1 MLGRAVVFT
10 PCTGVR
16 ATALS
21 TALRGLGWDVEEIAE
36 AAAVLGRV
44 GRGPC
49 DLVAASPVP
58 GLNRPALALARAIR
72 ERDRRCIVL
81 VLSEASSEDFL
92 MDALRAGVSDIL
104 SDAAT
109 AAEIAASIVRVAGSA
124 GDPVEATLAGGAA
137 LVGSSMPTTEVRLSI
152 ARAAQNDSN
161 VLITG
166 ETGTGKELIAD
177 LIHRNSGRAR
187 RPMVC
192 INSAAIPDTLLE
204 SELFGYERGA
214 FTGATAPNPGK
225 LEQAEGGTVFFDE
238 IGDMTPYAQAKILRA
253 IESREVHRLG
263 GRRAIPV
270 DVRIISATN
279 RDLDALAMDDR
290 FRKDLYFRI
299 NVARIHLAPLRERKA
314 DIPPLIE
321 HYIRE
326 FNRSFRAD
334 VNGLDEETLD
344 RLIGYDWPGNVR
356 ELKNVI
362 ESVFVSRPA
371 ARIHFLDLPVWL
383 RRRIDGDAPAPAA
396 PKEQDRILS
405 ALAATNWNKSK
416 AAEKLSWS
424 RMTLYRKLHKYQL
437 DRQV

>member
-1 MLGRAVVFT
+1 MRGRAVVFAAT
-10 PCTGVR
+10 PGV
-16 ATALS
+16 AAIALC
-21 TALRGLGWDVEEIAE
+21 TALRRLGWEVAE
-36 AAAVLGRV
+36 AHEASTVIALAE
-44 GRGPC
+44 RGAC
-49 DLVAASPVP
+49 DLLAVAPVP
-58 GLNRPALALARAIR
+58 GLNRAGVALARAVHG
-72 ERDRRCIVL
+72 RDRGCAVL
-81 VLSEASSEDFL
+81 LLSEASSEDFVI
-92 MDALRAGVSDIL
+92 DALRAGVSDLLPDTATASEIGESVARL
-104 SDAAT
+104 TGKACDAAQ
-109 AAEIAASIVRVAGSA
+109 EKLV
-124 GDPVEATLAGGAA
+124 GGAA
-137 LVGSSMPTTEVRLSI
+137 LVGNSAATAEVREAV
-152 ARAAQNDSN
+152 ARVAQNDSN

-177 LIHRNSGRAR
+177 LIHRNSVRAA

-214 FTGATAPNPGK
+214 FTGAHASNPGK
-225 LEQAEGGTVFFDE
+225 LEQASGGTVFFDE

-279 RDLDALAMDDR
+279 RDLDSLAMDEG

-299 NVARIHLAPLRERKA
+299 NVARIHLAPLRERSE
-314 DIPPLIE
+314 DIPLLIE
-321 HYIRE
+321 HYIKE

-334 VNGLDEETLD
+334 VRGLDDETLD
-344 RLIGYDWPGNVR
+344 RLVEYGWPGNVR

-371 ARIHFLDLPVWL
+371 ARIHFVDLPEWL
-383 RRRIDGDAPAPAA
+383 RRRIDGGAA
-396 PKEQDRILS
+396 AQVTPKERERILL
-405 ALAATNWNKSK
+405 ALNATNWNKSK

-424 RMTLYRKLHKYQL
+424 RMTLYRKLAKYHL
-437 DRQV
+437 DREV

>member
-1 MLGRAVVFT
+1 MYGRAVVFVSF
-10 PCTGVR
+10 PGVHGI
-16 ATALS
+16 ALS
-21 TALRGLGWDVEEIAE
+21 SALRRMGWEVEETAE
-36 AAAVLGRV
+36 AATVLGKV
-44 GRGPC
+44 ERGAC
-49 DLVAASPVP
+49 DLVAAAPSP
-58 GLNRPALALARAIR
+58 GLNRAALALARAVR
-72 ERDRRCIVL
+72 ERDRQCILL
-81 VLSEASSEDFL
+81 VMSEASSEDFL
-92 MDALRAGVSDIL
+92 MDALHAGVNDIL
-104 SDAAT
+104 PDTAT
-109 AAEIAASIVRVAGSA
+109 AAEIAASVARVAGSA
-124 GDPVEATLAGGAA
+124 GDAADDPLVGGAA
-137 LVGSSMPTTEVRLSI
+137 LIGGSAATTEVRLSI
-152 ARAAQNDSN
+152 VRAAHNDSN

-166 ETGTGKELIAD
+166 ETGTGKELIAE
-177 LIHRNSGRAR
+177 LIHRNSARAR
-187 RPMVC
+187 KPMVC

-214 FTGATAPNPGK
+214 FTGAMTANPGK
-225 LEQAEGGTVFFDE
+225 LEQAAGGTVFFDE

-270 DVRIISATN
+270 DVRIVSATN

-314 DIPPLIE
+314 DIPALIE
-321 HYIRE
+321 HYLRE
-326 FNRSFRAD
+326 FNRSFHTGVHGVD
-334 VNGLDEETLD
+334 DETLD

-356 ELKNVI
+356 ELKNVL

-371 ARIHFLDLPVWL
+371 ARIHFLDLPLWL
-383 RRRIDGDAPAPAA
+383 RRRIDGDAVAEAA
-396 PKEQDRILS
+396 PREEERILS